1 MLSVCEIFSSISGEA
16 AWQGYV
22 CTFVRFSGCDV
33 ECEWCDSLY
42 ARQEKGKDCSI
53 EDILAICR
61 AQEIKRIILTGG
73 EPLMQEELPELCR
86 ELLKE
91 KYKVQLETS
100 GTRLVD
106 KVPAGVLKVID
117 IKPPSAR
124 ARKGFHWGNLDLLG
138 DGDEIKIVLAGREDY
153 EWAVRIMKKTGLDKK
168 DMVLFSPVAGKLA
181 TAELAEW
188 MIQDRLLCRMQVQLH
203 KIIWPEAERGK

>member
-1 MLSVCEIFSSISGEA
+1 MLSVCEIFSSISGES

-22 CTFVRFSGCDV
+22 CTFIRFSGCDV
-33 ECEWCDSLY
+33 ECEWCDTLY
-42 ARQEKGKDCSI
+42 ARQEPGKDCSI

-61 AQEIKRIILTGG
+61 SKEIKRIILTGG
-73 EPLMQEELPELCR
+73 EPLMQDELPDLCR

-91 KYKVQLETS
+91 KFKVQIETS

-106 KVPAGVLKVID
+106 RIPAGVLKVID

-124 ARKGFHWGNLDLLG
+124 AKKGFHWGNLDLLG
-138 DGDEIKIVLAGREDY
+138 EEDEIKIVLAGREDY
-153 EWAVRIMKKTGLDKK
+153 EWAVRIMRKTGLDQQ
-168 DMVLFSPVAGKLA
+168 DNVLFSPVPGKF
-181 TAELAEW
+181 TPAELAEW
-188 MIQDRLLCRMQVQLH
+188 MIQDNLACRMQIQLH